1 MQKHDICCCDPKH
14 HKMEKFME
22 ICLLCFLNEGQG
34 YGYGLIEQLT
44 LFGFSGDATNIGS
57 LYRTLRKMELD
68 ELVTSSWEEGGQGP
82 KRRVYE
88 ISLKGKEELKNRV
101 DILQNRLTVITK
113 LIRRYENNEIQ
124 KGV

>member
-1 MQKHDICCCDPKH
+1 MQKYDICCCEDKH

-34 YGYGLIEQLT
+34 YGYGLIEQLSV
-44 LFGFSGDATNIGS
+44 FGFSYDATNIGS
-57 LYRTLRKMELD
+57 LYRTLRRMELD

-82 KRRVYE
+82 KRRVYK

-101 DILQNRLTVITK
+101 DILKNRLAMITK
-113 LIRRYENNEIQ
+113 LIRRYENNE
-124 KGV
+124 K